1 MTEKKLLH
9 MKFGSF
15 LKFYA
20 FVCFSLG
27 ALVGV
32 LAFLISLGI
41 GDVGVN
47 FGETELTGVLAGLV
61 WLVLSPAVA
70 YIMGIIG
77 ALIAFLPFKLFM
89 KLFKGLKLKMEL
101 K

>member
-1 MTEKKLLH
+1 
-9 MKFGSF
+9 MKCGSL

-20 FVCFSLG
+20 FVSFSLG

-32 LAFLISLGI
+32 LAFLISLVG
-41 GDVGVN
+41 GDVTVN
-47 FGETELTGVLAGLV
+47 LGATELTGVLAGLV
-61 WLVLSPAVA
+61 GIVFFPVLFYV
-70 YIMGIIG
+70 MGMIG
-77 ALIAFLPFKLFM
+77 GLIGFLPFKLFM

>member
-1 MTEKKLLH
+1 MEEKKLLH

-20 FVCFSLG
+20 FVSFSLG

-32 LAFLISLGI
+32 LGFLISLIG
-41 GDVGVN
+41 GDVTVN
-47 FGETELTGVLAGLV
+47 LGATELTGVLAGV
-61 WLVLSPAVA
+61 VGIVFFPALFYV
-70 YIMGIIG
+70 MGIIG
-77 ALIAFLPFKLFM
+77 GLIAFLPFKLFI
-89 KLFKGLKLKMEL
+89 KLFKGLNLKMEI